1 LGIFNTMNLERLIL
15 QEQGESGKSEK
26 EIAWENER
34 TKTDGIKDRL
44 DLGVDEAIKE
54 AVTAFRI
61 HGFTT
66 SQSCEG
72 HRHEEIDG
80 EKDDHGASFPWIEIY
95 APEPEGWEESEEKK
109 KEWAKANL
117 EQQQKMTIYLEEFYK
132 NRKVLFDAR
141 LTFDPI
147 GIFGGFRVQSFGA
160 RMIELLP
167 REKQLEK
174 LELYRKEINDFA
186 EFLKEK
192 YFSER

>member
-1 LGIFNTMNLERLIL
+1 MNPERSNLRE
-15 QEQGESGKSEK
+15 QEESGKSEK
-26 EIAWENER
+26 EIAWKNER
-34 TKTDGIKDRL
+34 AKTDEIKDRL

-72 HRHEEIDG
+72 HKHEGINE
-80 EKDDHGASFPWIEIY
+80 EKDDHGTSFPWIEIY
-95 APEPEGWEESEEKK
+95 APEPEGWKESEEKK
-109 KEWAKANL
+109 KEWAKTNL
-117 EQQQKMTIYLEEFYK
+117 EQQRKMMTYLEEFYRD
-132 NRKVLFDAR
+132 RKVLFDAR

-147 GIFGGFRVQSFGA
+147 GVFGGFRVQSFGA
-160 RMIELLP
+160 RIIELLP
-167 REKQLEK
+167 REEQLEK

-192 YFSER
+192 YFAEK